1 MCLQFSLNGGS
12 NLLNPLTQLDEALI
26 FNYKGNVYQKKLHF
40 ILSKPHMMA
49 KKNSLCFTNSN
60 KNATFFIDIVWKK
73 TLSNLMKLKQTA
85 QGFEGPKS
93 HLASFYQRQTL
104 SQNTH

>member
-1 MCLQFSLNGGS
+1 MF
-12 NLLNPLTQLDEALI
+12 
-26 FNYKGNVYQKKLHF
+26 VKKKVHF
-40 ILSKPHMMA
+40 ILSKPPMMA
-49 KKNSLCFTNSN
+49 KKNPLCFTNSN